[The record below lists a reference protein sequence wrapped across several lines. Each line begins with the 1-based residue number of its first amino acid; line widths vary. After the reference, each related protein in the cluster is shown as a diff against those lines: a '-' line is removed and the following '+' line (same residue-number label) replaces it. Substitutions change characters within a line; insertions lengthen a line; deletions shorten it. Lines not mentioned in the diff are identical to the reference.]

1 MALTAETVPTHE
13 LAGLYACVVDA
24 TNPDLVGIQGRIRR
38 ETTNTLVIADSRD
51 GVSRQVPKAEA
62 TLEFAF
68 VPTDEAAGAP
78 DEEPRQTRDAAREG
92 PGITV
97 EPVGEPTGEA
107 VTHVTVDGQ
116 RLIARPARRS
126 ELRGDSTWESD

>member
-1 MALTAETVPTHE
+1 MALTPETLVTHE
-13 LAGLYACVVDA
+13 LAGLHVRVVDA
-24 TNPDLVGIQGRIRR
+24 TNPDLVGIQGRVRR

-51 GVSRQVPKAEA
+51 EVSRQVPKADA
-62 TLEFAF
+62 TFEVAF

-78 DEEPRQTRDAAREG
+78 AEPRQTRDAAREG

-97 EPVGEPTGEA
+97 EPVGAPTGEA